1 MKPIRMEEAMQQYKN
16 AVAYKKT
23 IYEQYKN
30 CDDDVSFNKRKE
42 SLGLVHDA
50 TVAYAKLYHGPHYDE
65 LERLYKDAVHNYV
78 TVNSSV
84 KDNCPTEVQQTMIHQ
99 LYLDKDIAEHNIYG
113 CVKNL

>member
-1 MKPIRMEEAMQQYKN
+1 MKPITMEEAIHQYKE
-16 AVAYKKT
+16 AVSYKKA

-42 SLGLVHDA
+42 SLGMVHDA
-50 TVAYAKLYHGPHYDE
+50 TVVYAKLYHGPHYDE

-99 LYLDKDIAEHNIYG
+99 LYLDKDMAEHNLYD
-113 CVKNL
+113 CVNQL